1 VVVGHDAGP
10 VATVVGRLGRDQVK
24 VVYADRWAD
33 GNGASLAA
41 VQGEVHGQALFVL
54 ATADHVFGEGGLE
67 RLLAAGEPAVLVDLA
82 PDRAAWAEG
91 TRVRVV
97 EGAVVAFGKHL
108 EEPAIDCGAFLL
120 PPEVFGCQRQA
131 AAEGDHTLA
140 GAVTRLA
147 QTRPLRAVELPAGCW
162 WQDVATIWITTTDHI
177 VQGTVKVNDTYLD
190 PSSTYTYNTP
200 EERLHVICQE
210 VGHTFGLDHQS
221 TSGATL
227 GTCVDYYH
235 NVAGDSASTLPDQ
248 GDYDQ
253 LACIYNKAYNGS
265 TLTFAG
271 QTSPYEAP
279 HSCKGTGHDDGFTT
293 VGAAGFS
300 PAQVGLPAWANPS
313 QDVYVSHLPNG
324 LTQVSFVRW
333 AKRP

>member
-1 VVVGHDAGP
+1 MRRLLI
-10 VATVVGRLGRDQVK
+10 ATV
-24 VVYADRWAD
+24 
-33 GNGASLAA
+33 AA
-41 VQGEVHGQALFVL
+41 
-54 ATADHVFGEGGLE
+54 
-67 RLLAAGEPAVLVDLA
+67 AVLVVMSTPTASANHSWNGYHWATRGTAFRVTLGNNLTTAEWQRDL
-82 PDRAAWAEG
+82 G
-91 TRVRVV
+91 TVSS
-97 EGAVVAFGKHL
+97 KWS
-108 EEPAIDCGAFLL
+108 
-120 PPEVFGCQRQA
+120 A
-131 AAEGDHTLA
+131 AADPLGRSVLS
-140 GAVTRLA
+140 TRIATGNDLGT
-147 QTRPLRAVELPAGCW
+147 QKRCPPTSGRVEVCNARYGKRGWLG
-162 WQDVATIWITTTDHI
+162 VATIWITTTDHI

-227 GTCVDYYH
+227 GTCMDYYH
-235 NVAGDSASTLPDQ
+235 NVAGDSASTLSDQ